1 MNIYISN
8 LHFSVTEKELKQLFE
23 LYGEVESVHLILDKK
38 TKKSKGFA
46 FIEID
51 NTTDAQK
58 AIDQLNGKE
67 IRGRITKVSLANS

>member
-8 LHFSVTEKELKQLFE
+8 LHFSVTEQELKQLFE
-23 LYGEVESVHLILDKK
+23 LYGEVKSVHLILDRK

-67 IRGRITKVSLANS
+67 IRGRMTKVSLANV